1 MDSEEAPK
9 SSKKDDGNVRVPRAK
24 RRRHEPIKV
33 SNQISTRRR
42 KEIER
47 ALEEPSS
54 TPKSWSRAN
63 GWKSHRIGRKLVKPG
78 TIRQIEYDLMDVEI
92 GESWPIPITVIHGSR
107 PGPVVTLIGALHGN
121 ELVGPLALT
130 YLQSHAILGEDKPI
144 DPSTVA
150 GTIRIIPIVNMPGY
164 RRRSRYMTDGRDLN
178 RFFPGKEDSNTTSRV
193 ANRLWKEIFQ
203 NSDHILD
210 LHTAALGRSNMPQIR
225 ANLAN
230 PASNRSARSFGIEVI
245 LDSEG
250 PKGSLRRTADDYGIS
265 CITYEGGGADEADP
279 ESIQI
284 AMYGVLNV
292 LRSLKVIAGYSSRPR
307 FRLLASGSVWI
318 RSDYGGLLD
327 VLTPAGS
334 WVEENELVATVS
346 DPEHPGVSMEIRS
359 PTDGL
364 LICIATHPFV
374 TTGTPIGHLLPIK
387 KGIKTVKRRLDD
399 EGVLVLS
406 GADGEPPWREDDE
419 IEDISVEG
427 EWEGGSPD
435 AEWGENL
442 PSSAEE
448 EADEA

>member
-284 AMYGVLNV
+284 AMYGILNV
-292 LRSLKVIAGYSSRPR
+292 LRSLKVIPGYSSRPV
-307 FRLLASGSVWI
+307 S
-318 RSDYGGLLD
+318 YTH
-327 VLTPAGS
+327 LT
-334 WVEENELVATVS
+334 L
-346 DPEHPGVSMEIRS
+346 
-359 PTDGL
+359 PTK
-364 LICIATHPFV
+364 A
-374 TTGTPIGHLLPIK
+374 
-387 KGIKTVKRRLDD
+387 
-399 EGVLVLS
+399 
-406 GADGEPPWREDDE
+406 
-419 IEDISVEG
+419 
-427 EWEGGSPD
+427 
-435 AEWGENL
+435 
-442 PSSAEE
+442 
-448 EADEA
+448 

>member
-292 LRSLKVIAGYSSRPR
+292 LRSLKVIPGYSSRPR